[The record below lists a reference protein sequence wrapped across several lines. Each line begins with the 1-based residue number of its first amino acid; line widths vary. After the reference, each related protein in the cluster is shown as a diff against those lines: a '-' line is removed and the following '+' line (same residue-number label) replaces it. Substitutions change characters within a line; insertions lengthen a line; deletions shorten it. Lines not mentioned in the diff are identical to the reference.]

1 MGGQHIGSPLNGLV
15 GAGVGSNLLFL
26 EAYFHH
32 DDRVR
37 VGGGVC
43 AGGGRVGR
51 SQISHR
57 GCMVGGRWGCT
68 LDGPR
73 YLWVCGWVGG
83 VVLGNLE
90 QQLPRSESRNQKKM
104 EFASNFKFCP
114 NW

>member
-1 MGGQHIGSPLNGLV
+1 MGGQHIGSPLNGLVGAGVGSNLLFLEAYFHHVLMGGQHIGSPLNGLV

-51 SQISHR
+51 SQISQ
-57 GCMVGGRWGCT
+57 GVYGGWYRWG
-68 LDGPR
+68 
-73 YLWVCGWVGG
+73 
-83 VVLGNLE
+83 
-90 QQLPRSESRNQKKM
+90 
-104 EFASNFKFCP
+104 
-114 NW
+114 